1 MVYTIRFTN
10 HAASQIK
17 KLPKDIKDRIEVAL
31 RRIQTRPLDFIDRL
45 VGQPYYKFRVGEYR
59 IIMDII
65 NEELVILVVEVGHRR
80 NIYKR
85 FK

>member
-1 MVYTIRFTN
+1 MVYTIKFTN

-17 KLPKDIKDRIEVAL
+17 KLPQEIKDRIEVSL
-31 RRIQTRPLDFIDRL
+31 RRIQTRPFDFIDRL
-45 VGQPYYKFRVGEYR
+45 VGQPYYKLRVGDYR
-59 IIMDII
+59 LLLDII
-65 NEELVILVVEVGHRR
+65 NDDLVILVVEVEHRR

>member
-1 MVYTIRFTN
+1 MVYTIKFTN
-10 HAASQIK
+10 NAATQIK
-17 KLPKDIKDRIEVAL
+17 KFPQEIKDRIEVSL
-31 RRIQTRPLDFIDRL
+31 RRIQTRPFDFIDRL
-45 VGQPYYKFRVGEYR
+45 VGQPYYKLLVGEYR

-65 NEELVILVVEVGHRR
+65 NDDLIILVVEVGHRK

>member
-1 MVYTIRFTN
+1 MVYTIKFTN

-17 KLPKDIKDRIEVAL
+17 KFPQEIKDRIEVSL
-31 RRIQTRPLDFIDRL
+31 RRIQTRPFDFIDRL
-45 VGQPYYKFRVGEYR
+45 VGQPYYKLRVGEYR

-65 NEELVILVVEVGHRR
+65 NDDLIILVVEVGHRK
-80 NIYKR
+80 NINKR

>member
-1 MVYTIRFTN
+1 MVYTIKFTN

-17 KLPKDIKDRIEVAL
+17 KFPQEIKDRIEVSL
-31 RRIQTRPLDFIDRL
+31 RRIQTRPFDFIDRL
-45 VGQPYYKFRVGEYR
+45 VGQPYYKLRVGEYR

-65 NEELVILVVEVGHRR
+65 NDDLIILVVEVGHRK

-85 FK
+85 F

>member
-1 MVYTIRFTN
+1 MGYTIKFTN

-17 KLPKDIKDRIEVAL
+17 KLPQEIKDRIEVSL
-31 RRIQTRPLDFIDRL
+31 RRIQTRPFDFIDRL
-45 VGQPYYKFRVGEYR
+45 VGQPYYKLRVGEYR

-65 NEELVILVVEVGHRR
+65 NEDLIILVVEVGHRK